1 MTLEESW
8 ELSGY
13 CFQNLSTTE
22 PNPGAT
28 FFKAEYWNSW
38 EADSGQPSPGTQNPP
53 WQGLRALLGGRVLLC
68 ILPHPSLSA

>member
-13 CFQNLSTTE
+13 SFQNLFTME

-38 EADSGQPSPGTQNPP
+38 EADSWESHLDMSPSGDTEKIQQNLDKV
-53 WQGLRALLGGRVLLC
+53 QYSDF
-68 ILPHPSLSA
+68 PSD